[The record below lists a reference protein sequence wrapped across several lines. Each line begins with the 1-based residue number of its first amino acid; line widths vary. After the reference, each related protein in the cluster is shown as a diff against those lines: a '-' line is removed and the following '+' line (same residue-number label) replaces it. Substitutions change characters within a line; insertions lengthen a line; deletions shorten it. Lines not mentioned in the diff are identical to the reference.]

1 MRRIAKGALLVLAL
15 GGVGA
20 AHAVPPDPRQE
31 VRRRMHRLFEA
42 RLRADL
48 GLDDAT
54 TARVIPRLEE
64 IERGEARARR
74 ERMRLLREL
83 RRGLESG
90 MSDAGLQERLEAL
103 DRIARDAEAEARTG
117 LADVDRELTVPQ
129 RVRLRFLLAEFRSE
143 MRRGIRE
150 IAPRRD
156 PRGAP

>member
-1 MRRIAKGALLVLAL
+1 
-15 GGVGA
+15 
-20 AHAVPPDPRQE
+20 
-31 VRRRMHRLFEA
+31 MHRLFEA

-64 IERGEARARR
+64 IERGEAGARR